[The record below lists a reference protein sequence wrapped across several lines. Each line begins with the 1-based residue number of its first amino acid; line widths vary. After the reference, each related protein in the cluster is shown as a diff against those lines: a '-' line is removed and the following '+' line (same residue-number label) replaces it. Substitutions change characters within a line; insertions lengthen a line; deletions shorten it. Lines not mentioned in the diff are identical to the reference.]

1 MFTTTKTFSKKT
13 GKTENG
19 LFTFDRRNLISH
31 VKTFDMTTEDK
42 ENKSEMYDILISRFS
57 AKEIEEYAQEYG
69 DTHFMFCQMKKR
81 SNKTEYIKDMG
92 AGKLTTEQN
101 RDKNDIKKSMS
112 YDLEKQFKTK
122 QI

>member
-31 VKTFDMTTEDK
+31 FKSFDMTTEDK

-122 QI
+122 

>member
-1 MFTTTKTFSKKT
+1 
-13 GKTENG
+13 
-19 LFTFDRRNLISH
+19 
-31 VKTFDMTTEDK
+31 
-42 ENKSEMYDILISRFS
+42 MYDILISRFS

-69 DTHFMFCQMKKR
+69 DTPFMFCQMKKR

-122 QI
+122 